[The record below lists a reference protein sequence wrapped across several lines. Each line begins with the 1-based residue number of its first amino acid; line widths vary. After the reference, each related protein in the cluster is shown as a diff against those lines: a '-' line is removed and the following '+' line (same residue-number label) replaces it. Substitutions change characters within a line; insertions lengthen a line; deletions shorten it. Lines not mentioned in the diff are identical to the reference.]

1 MRRFRLL
8 MAVTAVVL
16 LGLFGF
22 ARGAS
27 AQEEGG
33 HEEGPTAI
41 SVPEEELG
49 EEGITAISVPAEE
62 VEGGEK
68 EVSHAV
74 HACVQEMEAAN
85 SIDVDCQ
92 KAPNPLLPETH
103 EIFWGSFG
111 FVVVMIGMWK
121 FALPAMRTSLD
132 ARADRIRNDLESAEA
147 QRTEA
152 SDILAQYQAQLA
164 DARNESVRI
173 IEEARQTADE
183 MKRDLAARTES
194 DIAEMRAR
202 AAADIESA
210 KVQAIADLR
219 GEGAALAIGAAEQV
233 VERNLDRDTN
243 VALIESY
250 INQVGASS

>member
-8 MAVTAVVL
+8 FAATAVIV
-16 LGLFGF
+16 LGLFGS
-22 ARGAS
+22 ARVAS

-41 SVPEEELG
+41 SVPAEELAA
-49 EEGITAISVPAEE
+49 EEGGDEL
-62 VEGGEK
+62 
-68 EVSHAV
+68 SHAA
-74 HACVQEMEAAN
+74 HACIEEIEAAN

-92 KAPNPLLPETH
+92 QAPNPLLPETH

-111 FVVVMIGMWK
+111 FVVVMLGMWK

-132 ARADRIRNDLESAEA
+132 ARADRIRTDLESAEA

-183 MKRDLAARTES
+183 MKRDLQARTEAE
-194 DIAEMRAR
+194 IAEMRAR
-202 AAADIESA
+202 ATGEIEAA
-210 KVQAIADLR
+210 KTQAIADLR
-219 GEGAALAIGAAEQV
+219 GEVAALAIGAAEQV

-250 INQVGASS
+250 INQVGASR

>member
-41 SVPEEELG
+41 SVP
-49 EEGITAISVPAEE
+49 AEE
-62 VEGGEK
+62 V
-68 EVSHAV
+68 V
-74 HACVQEMEAAN
+74 HAYVQEMEAAN

-219 GEGAALAIGAAEQV
+219 GEVAALAIGAAEQV